1 MGCLRVKE
9 LNEYL
14 INPLLDGSSIA
25 NQGLKDSHSYVR
37 KTAVMC
43 VPKIYEITPELVDRS
58 DMIQILKD
66 IVEKDSNAQVVAN
79 TIQSLVELSQLS

>member
-1 MGCLRVKE
+1 
-9 LNEYL
+9 
-14 INPLLDGSSIA
+14 
-25 NQGLKDSHSYVR
+25 
-37 KTAVMC
+37 MC

-79 TIQSLVELSQLS
+79 TIQSLIDLSQISYDHSYSGKRNSSKSLTKIWRESWEC